1 MKKMNIKSLLVFFAM
16 ASGLSG
22 CYKLQ
27 TDYKYVKHVLDPHIN
42 MTAKEFMNSR
52 GKAGVGTDTV
62 FKLMQL
68 GIEYAGIDMAEY
80 EKPGRTFIF
89 LHNSAIRTTSGSGAS
104 LKVTGGFFFD
114 YPIVAKDSANNV
126 IKSKINPTQ
135 DSTRPAFQW
144 SEYSK
149 ETVKNY
155 LLYFIING
163 EYGFDNLGAVNTAVQ
178 TLLPPGTVASRTDS
192 RLGWV
197 ITQLTPNPDLTA
209 ITTIYLNSA
218 IGTGFDQEGKMNLKL
233 ANNQDAPIV
242 LNDRVNDR
250 TAGYIATNGQIHVYG
265 NTLHPFRYSYP

>member
-1 MKKMNIKSLLVFFAM
+1 MKKLNIKSLLIFFAL
-16 ASGLSG
+16 ALALSG

-27 TDYKYVKHVLDPHIN
+27 KDYNYVKQTLDPHIN
-42 MTAKEFMNSR
+42 MTAKSFMDSR
-52 GKAGVGTDTV
+52 GKNGVGADTV

-89 LHNSAIRTTSGSGAS
+89 MHNNAIRTTSGSGAT

-114 YPIVAKDSANNV
+114 YPIVAKDASGNV
-126 IKSKINPTQ
+126 IKSILNPAV

-144 SEYSK
+144 NEYSK

-163 EYGFDNLGAVNTAVQ
+163 EYGFDNLGPNNTPVQ
-178 TLLPPGTVASRTDS
+178 TLLTAGTVASRTDS
-192 RLGWV
+192 KLGWV
-197 ITQLTPNPDLTA
+197 VTQTSPNPDLTA
-209 ITTIYLNSA
+209 IANITFNSA
-218 IGTGFDQEGKMNLKL
+218 TGTGFDPEAKMNLKL
-233 ANNQDAPIV
+233 AKTQDAPIV

-265 NTLHPFRYSYP
+265 NSLPPFRYSY

>member
-1 MKKMNIKSLLVFFAM
+1 MKKLNIKSLLIFFALGF
-16 ASGLSG
+16 ALSG

-27 TDYKYVKHVLDPHIN
+27 KDYKYVKQTLDPHIN
-42 MTAKEFMNSR
+42 MTAKAFMDSR
-52 GKAGVGTDTV
+52 GKNGAGADTV

-89 LHNSAIRTTSGSGAS
+89 MHNNAIRTTSGSGAT

-114 YPIVAKDSANNV
+114 YPIVAKDASGNV
-126 IKSKINPTQ
+126 IKSILNPAV

-144 SEYSK
+144 NEYSK

-163 EYGFDNLGAVNTAVQ
+163 EYGFDNLGPNNTTVQ
-178 TLLPPGTVASRTDS
+178 TLLTAGTVASRTDS
-192 RLGWV
+192 KLGWV
-197 ITQLTPNPDLTA
+197 VTQTSPNPDPTA
-209 ITTIYLNSA
+209 IANITFNSA
-218 IGTGFDQEGKMNLKL
+218 TGTGFDPEAKMNLRL
-233 ANNQDAPIV
+233 ANTQDAPIV

-265 NTLHPFRYSYP
+265 NSLPPFRYSY

>member
-1 MKKMNIKSLLVFFAM
+1 MKKLNIKSLLIFFAI

-27 TDYKYVKHVLDPHIN
+27 TDYEYVKSVLDPHIN
-42 MTAKEFMNSR
+42 KTAKDFMNSR
-52 GKAGVGTDTV
+52 GKAGVGADTV

-68 GIEYAGIDMAEY
+68 AIEYAGIDMAEY

-89 LHNSAIRTTSGSGAS
+89 LHNNAIRTTSGSGAT
-104 LKVTGGFFFD
+104 LRVTGGFFFD
-114 YPIVAKDSANNV
+114 YPIVAKDSSNNV
-126 IKSKINPTQ
+126 IKSVINPAL

-144 SEYSK
+144 NEYSR

-163 EYGFDNLGAVNTAVQ
+163 EYGFDNLGSTNTTVQ
-178 TLLPPGTVASRTDS
+178 TLLPPGTVASKTDS
-192 RLGWV
+192 KLGWAV
-197 ITQLTPNPDLTA
+197 TQTSPNPDLTA
-209 ITTIYLNSA
+209 TTLIVFNSA
-218 IGTGFDQEGKMNLKL
+218 TGTGFDPEGKMNLKL

-265 NTLHPFRYSYP
+265 NSLPPFRYSYQ